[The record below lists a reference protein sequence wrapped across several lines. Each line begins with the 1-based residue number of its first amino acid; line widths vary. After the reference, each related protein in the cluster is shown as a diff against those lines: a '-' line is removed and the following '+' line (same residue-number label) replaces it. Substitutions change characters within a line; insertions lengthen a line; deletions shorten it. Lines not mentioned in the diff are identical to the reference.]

1 MFAKVSYD
9 KGTLLIRG
17 DVHVPNSTWD
27 SRSGAYRGM
36 ALYYRDIIEYLNRSG
51 IQHED
56 EALDLLPCPV
66 LHCKVRMRSYQQE
79 ALNAWLQAG
88 KRGVI
93 VLPTGSGKTIIAVAA
108 ISTLNAPT
116 IVIVPTLDLVE
127 QWRRV
132 LSKEFEVEIGTYGGG
147 DNILKPLTVS
157 TYDSAYLRVEELGNR
172 FALIVFD
179 EVHHLPSAG
188 FRHIAEMF
196 ASPYR
201 MGLTATYEREDGLH
215 LELPRLVGGKVYELA
230 VQDLAG
236 RHLSDYDLER
246 IHVDLTPEEQAEY
259 DRAHKV
265 FKDFLAS
272 RRLVLRTPRDFT
284 RFIMRTGRDPAARE
298 ALLARNRAMDIAL
311 NSQSKL
317 EALKRILLEHPSDST
332 IIFTQHN
339 KLVHRIARDFLIP
352 CITHMTPKDER
363 TEILDSF
370 RDGEY
375 RLIVTSKV
383 LDEGVDVPD
392 ATQAVILSGTGSS
405 REFIQRLGRILRKR
419 EGKRAKL
426 IEIVSRDTAETRMSW
441 RRKRKWREDATIQP
455 SDRQIQDR

>member
-1 MFAKVSYD
+1 MFAKIGYD

-17 DVHVPNSTWD
+17 DVHVPNSSWD
-27 SRSGAYRGM
+27 SRSGAYRAM
-36 ALYYRDIIEYLNRSG
+36 ALYYRDIIDYLNRSR
-51 IQHED
+51 IQYMD
-56 EALDLLPCPV
+56 EALDLLPCPH
-66 LHCKVRMRSYQQE
+66 LRCKVKMRSYQEE
-79 ALNAWLQAG
+79 ALNAWLNAG

-93 VLPTGSGKTIIAVAA
+93 VLPTGSGKTVIAVGA
-108 ISTLNAPT
+108 ISKLNAAT

-132 LSKEFEVEIGTYGGG
+132 LSSEVEVGTYGGG
-147 DNILKPLTVS
+147 ENTLKVLTVS
-157 TYDSAYLRVEELGNR
+157 TYDSAYLRVDELGNR
-172 FALIVFD
+172 FTLIVFD
-179 EVHHLPSAG
+179 EVHHLPSTG

-201 MGLTATYEREDGLH
+201 MGLTATYEREDGLQ

-236 RHLSDYDLER
+236 RHLSEYDLER
-246 IHVDLTPEEQAEY
+246 IYVDLTPQEKAEY
-259 DRAHKV
+259 ETTRKV
-265 FKDFLAS
+265 FTDYLTS
-272 RRLVLRTPRDFT
+272 RRIVLRTPIDFT

-317 EALKRILLEHPSDST
+317 EALRKILLENPSDST

-339 KLVHRIARDFLIP
+339 KLVHRIARDLLIP

-363 TEILDSF
+363 TEILDNF
-370 RDGEY
+370 RDGKY
-375 RLIVTSKV
+375 RLVVTSKV

-392 ATQAVILSGTGSS
+392 AARAIILSGTGSS

-426 IEIVSRDTAETRMSW
+426 VEIISRETAEIRISW
-441 RRKRKWREDATIQP
+441 RRKRKWREDASIKP
-455 SDRQIQDR
+455 SDR

>member
-1 MFAKVSYD
+1 MFAKISYD

-17 DVHVPNSTWD
+17 NVHVPNSTWD

-56 EALDLLPCPV
+56 EVLDLLPCPV
-66 LHCKVRMRSYQQE
+66 LHCKVRMRSYQKE

-88 KRGVI
+88 KHGVI
-93 VLPTGSGKTIIAVAA
+93 ALPTGSGKTIIAVGA
-108 ISTLNAPT
+108 ISRLNAPT

-132 LSKEFEVEIGTYGGG
+132 LSREFEVEVGTYGGG

-246 IHVDLTPEEQAEY
+246 IQVDLTSEEQAEY
-259 DRAHKV
+259 DREHKV
-265 FKDFLAS
+265 FKDYLAS

-298 ALLARNRAMDIAL
+298 ALLARNRAIDIAL

-317 EALKRILLEHPSDST
+317 EALEKILLENPSDST

-339 KLVHRIARDFLIP
+339 KLVHRITRDFLIP

-363 TEILDSF
+363 AEILDNF
-370 RDGEY
+370 RDGKY

-405 REFIQRLGRILRKR
+405 REFIQRLGRVLRKR

-426 IEIVSRDTAETRMSW
+426 IEIVSRDTTETRMSW

-455 SDRQIQDR
+455 SDRQISGR